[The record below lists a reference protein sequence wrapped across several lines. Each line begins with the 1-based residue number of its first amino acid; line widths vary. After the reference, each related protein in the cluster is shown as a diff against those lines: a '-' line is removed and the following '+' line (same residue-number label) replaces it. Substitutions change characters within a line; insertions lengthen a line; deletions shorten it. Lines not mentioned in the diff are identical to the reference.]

1 MTITTANPIIA
12 KIEKLLRL
20 SKDQDGTPE
29 GETAAR
35 LAHRMM
41 THHAIHMA
49 QLDLTKE
56 AHHDP
61 LVRETLAGG
70 KLANRQWR
78 RTLANT
84 LAIHCNCKSA
94 FSSYSR
100 GLTVYLYG
108 HKSDI
113 EIIRYLYEICER
125 QLEAATSKY
134 KKELQ
139 EKNTGSRYDYDT
151 NEYVPV
157 YGYTSG
163 EMRSE
168 LNGFRRS
175 ALDGLADKLRRIRQD
190 TKAEVG
196 ASYALVRNRKE
207 KVSEYYDTFTFG
219 VAKASGYYA
228 HNADGYNAGKNISLH
243 AGIKGSRT
251 KQLGGG

>member
-1 MTITTANPIIA
+1 MTNPIIA

-41 THHAIHMA
+41 TAHAINMA
-49 QLDLTKE
+49 QIDITKE

-61 LVRETLAGG
+61 LVRETLHPDQQP
-70 KLANRQWR
+70 NRQWR
-78 RTLANT
+78 RTLANL
-84 LAIHCNCKSA
+84 LARHCNCKTA
-94 FSSYSR
+94 YHSYRR
-100 GLTVYLYG
+100 GLTIYLYG

-125 QLEAATSKY
+125 QLEAAAATY
-134 KKELQ
+134 KKSLKER
-139 EKNTGSRYDYDT
+139 ETCRRYDWDT

-157 YGYTSG
+157 YGYSSG
-163 EMRSE
+163 EMRRQ
-168 LNGFRRS
+168 LNSFRRS

-207 KVSEYYDTFTFG
+207 KVSAYYDTFTFG
-219 VAKASGYYA
+219 VAKASARYS
-228 HNADGYNAGKNISLH
+228 HNAAGYNAGKNISLH
-243 AGIKGSRT
+243 SGIKGSRT
-251 KQLGGG
+251 KQLGGE